1 MLSWKC
7 TTLLG
12 TLLIS
17 TPMFAQGAAGSGSP
31 GAADKSSSG
40 ANAVRPSA
48 SDRTTA
54 PARAEDRMSD
64 QGKAN
69 TNGPNSLDR
78 DKGLERAEDR
88 MSEQGKANTNN
99 PSSPNRAKGV
109 DRAEDRMTKQGVEPQ
124 KPIK

>member
-1 MLSWKC
+1 MLNWKC
-7 TTLLG
+7 TALVG

-17 TPMFAQGAAGSGSP
+17 TPMFAQGAAASGSP
-31 GAADKSSSG
+31 GAADKSVSG
-40 ANAVRPSA
+40 ARPSTV
-48 SDRTTA
+48 DPTTG
-54 PARAEDRMSD
+54 PARAADRMSE

-88 MSEQGKANTNN
+88 MSDQGKANTNN

-109 DRAEDRMTKQGVEPQ
+109 DRAEDRVTKQGVEPQ
-124 KPIK
+124 KPTK

>member
-1 MLSWKC
+1 
-7 TTLLG
+7 
-12 TLLIS
+12 
-17 TPMFAQGAAGSGSP
+17 
-31 GAADKSSSG
+31 
-40 ANAVRPSA
+40 
-48 SDRTTA
+48 
-54 PARAEDRMSD
+54 MSD